1 MGHIFVIIGKSATG
15 KDTLYARIMRES
27 GLRLSNYVSYTTR
40 PMRENEKDGREY
52 FFRTVD
58 EFRAL
63 CKEGKL
69 IESRVYHTVYGD
81 WYYYTADDGQIN
93 LETNDYLTILTLEGF
108 LGLKKYYDEKGLTG
122 TVIPLYIEI
131 TDRERIGR
139 ALAREDLQEV
149 PKIKEMCRRF
159 LADDGDF
166 SEEKIAEAGIEKRF
180 SNMDS
185 EQCYRELT
193 EEIKK
198 VSSENR

>member
-15 KDTLYARIMRES
+15 KDTLFARIMKES
-27 GLRLSNYVSYTTR
+27 GLRLCNYVSYTTR
-40 PMRENEKDGREY
+40 PMRENEVDGREY

-58 EFRAL
+58 EYKAL
-63 CKEGKL
+63 LNEGKL

-81 WYYYTADDGQIN
+81 WFYYTADDGQID
-93 LETNDYLTILTLEGF
+93 LKANDYLTILTLEGF

-139 ALAREDLQEV
+139 ALAREDVQEV

-159 LADDGDF
+159 LADDSDF
-166 SEEKIAEAGIEKRF
+166 SEEKIAEAGIVKRF

-185 EQCYRELT
+185 EKCYKELT
-193 EEIKK
+193 EEIKR
-198 VSSENR
+198 VSSEN